1 MPTSHVGERKMRGCR
16 QDRKKRSRRAC
27 VVLVLLAFA
36 SKTRLAATSEL
47 PPPNT
52 VELVLVGSLQDE
64 HSLFHRVRSLF
75 PAETRFTTDART
87 ELDRDALLHP
97 STPGTLYLWITLNA
111 ESRAR
116 IYVATREQHSESTR
130 YLYRDVL
137 LTSGL
142 DEVGCETLAQVA
154 HSSASALWTRER
166 ESPRQLVVSAIETEP
181 SASVEAS
188 PQPRGAPASSG
199 GSKPAVSDSKTTPSV
214 SKTAASNRVPG
225 TAVPKG
231 FPHPMQAADAT
242 DAKDTSRASVTPVGV
257 VLAAAYSTHAS
268 GGEGWLDQL
277 GGSISAVLAERFSA
291 RAAAAYLAPQQ
302 FELSFT
308 RVRLTGF
315 LAELRLGW
323 KPKSAGNFR
332 PHLEAGLGVLS
343 TRWTAESL
351 TPAEGQPGASQKRYF
366 SLGAVGYEW
375 APSYI
380 TLAARFELRI
390 PFRDTSYQV
399 LGSTDS
405 SRSAHTWLNPGFAI
419 EIGVPLDPFF

>member
-1 MPTSHVGERKMRGCR
+1 MPTSHVGERKMPGCR
-16 QDRKKRSRRAC
+16 QDRNKRSRSVC
-27 VVLVLLAFA
+27 VALILLAFA
-36 SKTRLAATSEL
+36 SKTRVAATAEL

-64 HSLFHRVRSLF
+64 RSLFHRVRSLF
-75 PAETRFTTDART
+75 PPETRFTTDART

-97 STPGTLYLWITLNA
+97 PAPGTLYLWITLNA

-116 IYVATREQHSESTR
+116 VYVATREQNSESTR

-154 HSSASALWTRER
+154 HSSASALWARER
-166 ESPRQLVVSAIETEP
+166 ESPRQLMVSALDAESGTSVAALPQP
-181 SASVEAS
+181 SAAAASLAS
-188 PQPRGAPASSG
+188 PKTVASN
-199 GSKPAVSDSKTTPSV
+199 SKTTGP
-214 SKTAASNRVPG
+214 NRVPG
-225 TAVPKG
+225 TSAPKVPT
-231 FPHPMQAADAT
+231 HHTQAALTAG
-242 DAKDTSRASVTPVGV
+242 AKGTSQVSERPIGI

-277 GGSISAVLAERFSA
+277 GGSISAVLVDHFSV
-291 RAAAAYLAPQQ
+291 RAAAAYLVPQQ

-315 LAELRLGW
+315 LGELRLGW
-323 KPKSAGNFR
+323 KPKTAGKFR
-332 PHLEAGLGVLS
+332 PYLEAGLGVLS
-343 TRWTAESL
+343 TRWSAESL
-351 TPAEGQPGASQKRYF
+351 APAEGQPGASQKRYF
-366 SLGAVGYEW
+366 SLGTVGYEW
-375 APSYI
+375 TPSYV

-390 PFRDTSYQV
+390 PFRDTSYHV

-405 SRSAHTWLNPGFAI
+405 SRSVHSWLNPGFAI